1 MSIFTTD
8 DKALHAAAVR
18 AGIRTA
24 AQSARGAGAAIVA
37 SIGVSLLGVDWIVVA
52 ATAGASAVTVAWAGV
67 DAYLGMISNGVPKEY
82 QDVQFTPGVSLR
94 SDLDN

>member
-24 AQSARGAGAAIVA
+24 AQSARGAGAAIVV
-37 SIGVSLLGVDWIVVA
+37 SIGVSIIGVDWIVVG
-52 ATAGASAVTVAWAGV
+52 ATAVASVINVSWAGI
-67 DAYLGMISNGVPKEY
+67 DAYLGMISSGVPKEY
-82 QDVQFTPGVSLR
+82 QDVQFVPGVTLR
-94 SDLDN
+94 DDING

>member
-1 MSIFTTD
+1 MSIFTTE

-37 SIGVSLLGVDWIVVA
+37 AIGATVLGVNWVA
-52 ATAGASAVTVAWAGV
+52 LAGVAGASIVNVAWSGV
-67 DAYLGMISNGVPKEY
+67 DAYLGIINGGVPREY
-82 QDVQFTPGVSLR
+82 QDVAFSE
-94 SDLDN
+94 